1 MWYAA
6 SASLAGAAELQMR
19 FDRLKRREFMTLLGG
34 AAAWPLAA
42 RAQRPSKVP
51 LLGYLTGD
59 SESVDSPRRKAFRE
73 GLHDLGYDEGR
84 NVLIEHRTT
93 AGSVEK
99 LSNSATELSRLNVDV
114 MFAFTAGAVNAAVR
128 AMPAKPIVSITPDP
142 VSAGLVASLA
152 RPGGNITGLSTLA
165 GTEIY
170 GKYLEFLKDGVPDL
184 VRVAVLSNPNFTIGA
199 LAFKVIE
206 ATAPT
211 LGLTV
216 QLVEARNPTQLEA
229 AVVAAITEGA
239 AGLVVVQD
247 PMFLAQRVQLAELTA
262 KNRLPAIYG
271 IKEHA
276 EAGGLMAYAA
286 SRPELFRRAAAFVV
300 KILRG
305 ANPADL
311 PVEQPTKFEL
321 VINLK
326 TAKALG
332 LNVPPT
338 LLALA
343 DEVIE

>member
-1 MWYAA
+1 M
-6 SASLAGAAELQMR
+6 
-19 FDRLKRREFMTLLGG
+19 KRREFIKLLGG
-34 AAAWPLAA
+34 AAVTWPMAA
-42 RAQRPSKVP
+42 HAQQPSKVP
-51 LLGYLTGD
+51 LVGYLTGD
-59 SESVDSPRRKAFRE
+59 SDSVDLPRRKAFRE

-84 NVLIEHRTT
+84 NILIEYRTS

-99 LSNSATELSRLNVDV
+99 LSFSAAELSRLNVDV
-114 MFAFTAGAVNAAVR
+114 MFAFTAGAVQAAVK

-142 VSAGLVASLA
+142 VPAGFVGSLA
-152 RPGGNITGLSTLA
+152 RPGGYITGLSTLA

-170 GKYLEFLKDGVPDL
+170 GKYLEFLKDAVPDL
-184 VRVAVLSNPNFTIGA
+184 TRVAVLSNPNFALGA
-199 LAFKVIE
+199 LAFKTME
-206 ATAPT
+206 ATAPA
-211 LGLTV
+211 LGLTL
-216 QLVEARNPTQLEA
+216 QILEARNPAQLEA
-229 AVVAAITEGA
+229 AIAAAIMERA

-262 KNRLPAIYG
+262 KSRLPAIYG
-271 IKEHA
+271 VKEHA

-286 SRPELFRRAAAFVV
+286 NRLELFRRAAAFVV

-321 VINLK
+321 IINLK

-332 LNVPPT
+332 LTVPPS
-338 LLALA
+338 LLARA

>member
-1 MWYAA
+1 MNVP
-6 SASLAGAAELQMR
+6 
-19 FDRLKRREFMTLLGG
+19 RRKFITLLGG
-34 AAAWPLAA
+34 AAAAWPLAA
-42 RAQRPSKVP
+42 RAQQASKVP

-59 SESVDSPRRKAFRE
+59 SDSADSPRRKAFRE

-84 NVLIEHRTT
+84 NILIEYSTT

-99 LSNSATELSRLNVDV
+99 LSHSAADLSRLNVDV
-114 MFAFTAGAVNAAVR
+114 MFAFTAGAVQAAVR

-142 VSAGLVASLA
+142 ISAGFIASLA

-170 GKYLEFLKDGVPDL
+170 GKYLEFLKDAVPDL
-184 VRVAVLSNPNFTIGA
+184 ARVAVLSNPNFTIGA
-199 LAFKVIE
+199 LAFKAIE

-211 LGLTV
+211 LGLTL

-247 PMFLAQRVQLAELTA
+247 PMFLAQRIQLAELTA
-262 KNRLPAIYG
+262 KNRLPAIYS

-300 KILRG
+300 KILKG

-311 PVEQPTKFEL
+311 PVEQPTKFDL
-321 VINLK
+321 IINVK
-326 TAKALG
+326 TAKTLG
-332 LNVPPT
+332 LTVPDK